1 MSLSS
6 PATPTIRPRRNT
18 LLPLFVILIAAAL
31 IGFVIWQNAA
41 DDAPESTQD
50 AVGQDTAEPDA
61 PGPDSQAEGPVAVP
75 EGGAEPEQEDMSDI
89 ERRDPDDLLSL
100 GPADAPVAMVM
111 FSDAQCPFC
120 ATWHEQTLPT
130 MMEYVDAGE
139 LRIEWRDV
147 NVFGEA
153 SERAARATY
162 AAAMQDEFMEYQGLL
177 FAGGETR
184 PEAGLTEQ
192 GLVDLAEQ
200 VGLDTAQFQEDMN
213 SPEVSEQIASNAQEG
228 LDIGA
233 YSTPAFIVAGE
244 PIIGA
249 QPTEVFVS
257 AVDDA
262 LAEGN

>member
-1 MSLSS
+1 MSNL
-6 PATPTIRPRRNT
+6 TPTVQKPSRRKKAV
-18 LLPLFVILIAAAL
+18 LPLVVIIIAAAL
-31 IGFVIWQNAA
+31 IAFVLWQTIDSDASESPQNTA
-41 DDAPESTQD
+41 DQGAPEEGT
-50 AVGQDTAEPDA
+50 P
-61 PGPDSQAEGPVAVP
+61 AEGPVEVP
-75 EGGAEPEQEDMSDI
+75 EGGAEPEAEDMSDI
-89 ERRDPDDLLSL
+89 ERRDPDDLLAV
-100 GPADAPVAMVM
+100 GPVDAPVAIVM

-120 ATWHEQTLPT
+120 ATWYDQTLPT
-130 MMEYVDAGE
+130 MMEYVEDGD

-162 AAAMQDEFMEYQGLL
+162 AAAMQDRFMEYHGLL
-177 FAGGETR
+177 FKDGETL
-184 PEAGLTEQ
+184 PESGLTEE

-200 VGLDTAQFQEDMN
+200 VGLDTAQFEEDMN
-213 SPEVSEQIASNAQEG
+213 SPAVAEQITANAQEG

-244 PIIGA
+244 PIVGA

-262 LAEGN
+262 LAQNR

>member
-1 MSLSS
+1 MMSDATSTREKPVTRFS
-6 PATPTIRPRRNT
+6 PIFP
-18 LLPLFVILIAAAL
+18 VIVIIVAAAL
-31 IGFVIWQNAA
+31 IAFVVWQNTGDDAA
-41 DDAPESTQD
+41 DSTQT
-50 AVGQDTAEPDA
+50 AVEQESPDEGVQ
-61 PGPDSQAEGPVAVP
+61 PEGPVAVP
-75 EGGAEPEQEDMSDI
+75 EGGAEPQQQDMSDI
-89 ERRDPDDLLSL
+89 ERRDSEDPLAV
-100 GPADAPVAMVM
+100 GPVDAPVAIVM

-120 ATWHEQTLPT
+120 AAWHDQTLPT
-130 MMEYVDAGE
+130 MMEYVEAGE

-162 AAAMQDEFMEYQGLL
+162 AAAMQDKFMEYQGLL
-177 FAGGETR
+177 FDGGETL
-184 PEAGLTEQ
+184 PESDLTED

-200 VGLDTAQFQEDMN
+200 VGLDTAEFEKDMD
-213 SPEVSEQIASNAQEG
+213 SPEVAEQVEANAQEG

-262 LAEGN
+262 LAQDR